1 MRNRNRLL
9 VVGLILSVVLV
20 VAAMPAGST
29 RPGKPRDDEVRSA
42 NLRLV
47 GATGDN
53 RPAVTFGEA
62 FFTDAAFQDDYAYQG
77 TWNGGFRIVDISRPR
92 KPRAVAEVDC
102 GTFQGDIGVY
112 KNLVFRSID
121 TPTAA
126 TTPEETCDAPLA
138 ASGFEGIQIF
148 DVRKARRASA
158 DDLVAAVAT
167 DCGSHT
173 HTVVPDPK
181 RNRVLLYVSA
191 SATAPAYDNDPIW
204 RHECSVEHDKF
215 QIIEVPLDD
224 PEDAQVIADVP
235 LQGGHSCHDIGVLLT
250 KTQRL
255 AVCAGMQAV
264 VFDISNPAEP
274 ERLRAFTT
282 PGVTG
287 WHSAALSWDGDVTV
301 MGWEPGG
308 GVGPECEAGDPAL
321 FKSIFF
327 FDTKSGALLGTW
339 VLPRPQSAVE
349 NCTIHN
355 YNVVPTRKRDLLVAG
370 NYQAGTW
377 VVDFTDPRRPST
389 VAWSDPLPLDP
400 AALTL
405 AGAWGSYWYNGFIY
419 QTDITKGLKVYK
431 LKDPIRWQAEDVA
444 RLNPQTQIWPDG
456 KRKKRRGDW

>member
-191 SATAPAYDNDPIW
+191 SATAPVV
-204 RHECSVEHDKF
+204 R
-215 QIIEVPLDD
+215 
-224 PEDAQVIADVP
+224 
-235 LQGGHSCHDIGVLLT
+235 
-250 KTQRL
+250 QRSHL
-255 AVCAGMQAV
+255 A
-264 VFDISNPAEP
+264 P
-274 ERLRAFTT
+274 
-282 PGVTG
+282 
-287 WHSAALSWDGDVTV
+287 
-301 MGWEPGG
+301 
-308 GVGPECEAGDPAL
+308 
-321 FKSIFF
+321 
-327 FDTKSGALLGTW
+327 
-339 VLPRPQSAVE
+339 
-349 NCTIHN
+349 
-355 YNVVPTRKRDLLVAG
+355 
-370 NYQAGTW
+370 
-377 VVDFTDPRRPST
+377 
-389 VAWSDPLPLDP
+389 
-400 AALTL
+400 
-405 AGAWGSYWYNGFIY
+405 
-419 QTDITKGLKVYK
+419 
-431 LKDPIRWQAEDVA
+431 
-444 RLNPQTQIWPDG
+444 
-456 KRKKRRGDW
+456 